1 MFMPIGKP
9 MSVGLG
15 ALDIDGIERAVRP
28 TEAQRA
34 AFDELKAISAK
45 AEESVRNACPSRPP
59 ETPLARL
66 EMMERRL
73 EAMLRAVRTL
83 RPALQAFYN
92 ALNDDQKKRFD
103 AVPSGKAAAAD
114 AMSDHAPAQ
123 PPRGREATT
132 SQ

>member
-15 ALDIDGIERAVRP
+15 ALDIDSIERAVKP

-45 AEESVRNACPSRPP
+45 AEEAVRKACPGSPP

-66 EMMERRL
+66 EMMETRIDT
-73 EAMLRAVRTL
+73 MLTAVRTL
-83 RPALQAFYN
+83 RPALQSFYRT
-92 ALNDDQKKRFD
+92 LTDEQKKRFD
-103 AVPSGKAAAAD
+103 AVRPNKQS
-114 AMSDHAPAQ
+114 
-123 PPRGREATT
+123 RGAGCHEHG
-132 SQ
+132 